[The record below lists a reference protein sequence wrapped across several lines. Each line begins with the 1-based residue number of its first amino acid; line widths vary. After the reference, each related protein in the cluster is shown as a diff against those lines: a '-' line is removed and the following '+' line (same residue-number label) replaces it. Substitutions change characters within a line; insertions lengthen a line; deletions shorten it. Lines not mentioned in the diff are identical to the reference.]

1 MPHLWIL
8 MDNPKELPTDSTA
21 AWTTQALP
29 TYPPPIRLKIIFLL
43 IYNNKFIFAILRISE
58 ISKEKFS
65 NKEIGGTTNGSI
77 DKTLIIKYK
86 CLEVKDIGEG
96 ENRKQT
102 DVPTIPR
109 YNLLF

>member
-1 MPHLWIL
+1 VDMPHLWIL

-65 NKEIGGTTNGSI
+65 NKEIGGNQFG
-77 DKTLIIKYK
+77 
-86 CLEVKDIGEG
+86 
-96 ENRKQT
+96 
-102 DVPTIPR
+102 
-109 YNLLF
+109 